1 MKLSHLFG
9 AGAILALTACSGTV
23 APPLQGE
30 VIMDKYGEPSDCV
43 EGEYI
48 PGAPYEQQCYPP
60 QDDCPEGYYDT
71 PNGCY
76 PYREPEGGD
85 DDSSDRYDPNGGG
98 GQYITYNPDGNG

>member
-1 MKLSHLFG
+1 MKITQLIGL
-9 AGAILALTACSGTV
+9 GAIAALTACAQP
-23 APPLQGE
+23 APPPAIQGE

-85 DDSSDRYDPNGGG
+85 DTPNDYTPNDRSSTPGTSLYQSG
-98 GQYITYNPDGNG
+98 